1 MMINNANYSINRPIN
16 RIIENYWLLLS
27 IIAIKYNDFII
38 IYNQIIAIKICD
50 VFM

>member
-1 MMINNANYSINRPIN
+1 MINNANNSINRPIN

-27 IIAIKYNDFII
+27 MIAIKCQNFII
-38 IYNQIIAIKICD
+38 IYNLIIAINFLD